1 MNKDDFKFKVTELYR
16 LVHLLK
22 MQDGVNYYTPLYDNL
37 EAAEFSLFN
46 AMSNIDQYDCE

>member
-1 MNKDDFKFKVTELYR
+1 MNKDDFKFKVSELYR

-37 EAAEFSLFN
+37 NAAEEFLFK
-46 AMSNIDQYDCE
+46 AMCHIDQYEHE